1 MILSENLKSAM
12 FTAVLEAQ
20 DQRHEILT
28 LEHLLYGILSSK
40 QGLEILE
47 TCGANS
53 DDLLRRLKDFFLVHL
68 ESSPQEESVELV
80 RSAAFERVIQQAM
93 QHKAAAGKDVLDIGD
108 VLAAILEEDE
118 SYAAFFMR
126 SSGIERVE
134 LLQYISHAM
143 EDGGDR
149 DILDEPDDESI
160 KDSHP
165 KSKALEA
172 YCTDLTEKAR
182 AGRIDPLIGRAAEL
196 NRAIQVLVRRRK
208 NNPIFI
214 GDPGVGKT
222 ALAEGL
228 ALRIVEGQ
236 VPEEFKSASIYS
248 LDLGALLAGTKYR
261 GDFEARLKSVV
272 SDLSKIPNAILFID
286 EIHTIVGAGATS
298 GGSMDA
304 SNILKPLLA
313 SGEIRCIGS
322 STHEEYRNHFEKDR
336 ALSRRFQ
343 KIDINEPSQEECVEI
358 LKGLKGRYEEHH
370 GVRYSLAALKA
381 AVELSSRFL
390 TERLLPDKAIDV
402 IDEAGA
408 AVRLQRHL
416 RTNTRPGDKA
426 ESTDH
431 GKKNK
436 DAPLI
441 SVQEIEKI
449 IASMARIPSKE
460 VTASDK
466 SRLSHLET
474 DLTGSIYGQ
483 DNAVKN
489 VTKAILRSR
498 AGFNREDRP
507 TGSFL
512 FYGPTGV
519 GKTELARQ
527 IAAKMGIGFLRFD
540 MSEYMEK
547 HAVARLIGS
556 PPGYVGFEQGG
567 LLTEA
572 IRKNPYTVLLLD
584 ELEKAHPDIFNILL
598 QVMDYASLT
607 DNSGRKADF
616 RNVILIMTSNAGAR
630 EMTAKSIGFGMD
642 KDNAQDQDKNK
653 TGIDLNIKNK
663 GMKALEGLFSPEFR
677 NRLDAMIPF
686 NPLGREVMENIVEKF
701 FTEMQKGLAGRKIQI
716 SLTAAAKGW
725 LAVRGYDP
733 TQGARPLRRVFREQI
748 EDRLSNE
755 ILFGKLQKGG
765 EVLVDAPEGAP
776 ADTQLTFSFK

>member
-28 LEHLLYGILSSK
+28 LEHLLYGILSNE

-47 TCGANS
+47 ICGANS
-53 DDLLRRLKDFFLVHL
+53 ADLLRRLKDFFLVHL
-68 ESSPQEESVELV
+68 ESSPLEEPAELI
-80 RSAAFERVIQQAM
+80 RSSAFERVIQQAM
-93 QHKAAAGKDVLDIGD
+93 QHKSAAGKDVLEIGD

-143 EDGGDR
+143 DDGSEIR
-149 DILDEPDDESI
+149 EMDEADEERI
-160 KDSHP
+160 ITPHP
-165 KSKALEA
+165 RSKSLEA
-172 YCTDLTEKAR
+172 YCTDLTAKAR
-182 AGRIDPLIGRAAEL
+182 AGMIDPLIGRAAEL
-196 NRAIQVLVRRRK
+196 NRAIQILARRRK

-228 ALRIVEGQ
+228 ALRIANGQ

-272 SDLSKIPNAILFID
+272 SDLNKISGAILFID

-313 SGEIRCIGS
+313 SGGIRCIGS

-343 KIDINEPSQEECVEI
+343 KIDISEPTLEECVAI
-358 LKGLKGRYEEHH
+358 LKGLKSHYEAHH

-390 TERLLPDKAIDV
+390 PERLLPDKAIDV

-416 RTNTRPGDKA
+416 RRNVKTGEAAQPTHESQKA
-426 ESTDH
+426 
-431 GKKNK
+431 K
-436 DAPLI
+436 DVPLI

-449 IASMARIPSKE
+449 IAGMARIPSRE
-460 VTASDK
+460 VTSSDK
-466 SRLSHLET
+466 SRLSHLEAE
-474 DLTGSIYGQ
+474 LSESIYGQ
-483 DNAVKN
+483 ENAIKS

-527 IAAKMGIGFLRFD
+527 LAAKMNIGFVRFD

-572 IRKNPYTVLLLD
+572 IRKTPYTVLLLD

-598 QVMDYASLT
+598 QVMDYAALT

-630 EMTAKSIGFGMD
+630 EMAAKSIGFGME
-642 KDNAQDQDKNK
+642 KSGDNYQAKNK
-653 TGIDLNIKNK
+653 SGVDHDIKNK
-663 GMKALEGLFSPEFR
+663 GMKALEALFSPEFR

-686 NPLGREVMENIVEKF
+686 NPLGQEVMEHIVEKF
-701 FTEMQKGLAGRKIQI
+701 LTEMRKGLANHKIQVN
-716 SLTAAAKGW
+716 LTDAAKGW
-725 LAVRGYDP
+725 LAARGYDP
-733 TQGARPLRRVFREQI
+733 AQGARPLRRVFRDEM

-765 EVLVDAPEGAP
+765 EVLVDAPTGDPRE
-776 ADTQLTFSFK
+776 TSLNFIFK

>member
-28 LEHLLYGILSSK
+28 LEHLLYGIVSSE
-40 QGLEILE
+40 QGIEILE

-53 DDLLRRLKDFFLVHL
+53 NDLLRRLKDFFLVHL

-93 QHKAAAGKDVLDIGD
+93 QHKSAAGKDVLDIGD
-108 VLAAILEEDE
+108 VLAAIMEEDE

-143 EDGGDR
+143 DDGSDKSQA
-149 DILDEPDDESI
+149 DEADETDV
-160 KDSHP
+160 KHLNP
-165 KSKALEA
+165 KSKSLEI
-172 YCTDLTEKAR
+172 YCTNLTEKAR
-182 AGRIDPLIGRAAEL
+182 SGRIDPLIGRASEL
-196 NRAIQVLVRRRK
+196 NRAIQVLARRRK

-228 ALRIVEGQ
+228 ALRIIDGE
-236 VPEEFKSASIYS
+236 VPEEFKSASIYA

-272 SDLSKIPNAILFID
+272 SDLSKIPDAILFID

-313 SGEIRCIGS
+313 SGGIRCIGS

-343 KIDINEPSQEECVEI
+343 KIDINEPTQEECVEI
-358 LKGLKGRYEEHH
+358 LKGLKRHYEEHH

-381 AVELSSRFL
+381 AVDLSSRFL
-390 TERLLPDKAIDV
+390 SERLLPDKAIDV

-416 RTNTRPGDKA
+416 RKTDSTPAADNAGKA
-426 ESTDH
+426 
-431 GKKNK
+431 K

-441 SVQEIEKI
+441 SVQDVEKI

-460 VTASDK
+460 VTSSDK

-474 DLTGSIYGQ
+474 ELSESIYGQ
-483 DNAVKN
+483 SNAVMS

-527 IAAKMGIGFLRFD
+527 LATKMGIGFVRFD

-572 IRKNPYTVLLLD
+572 IRKTPYTVLLLD

-630 EMTAKSIGFGMD
+630 EMTAKSIGFGLEKNTG
-642 KDNAQDQDKNK
+642 KDQEKNK
-653 TGIDLNIKNK
+653 SGVDLNVKNK
-663 GMKALEGLFSPEFR
+663 GMKALEALFSPEFR

-686 NPLGREVMENIVEKF
+686 NPLGQEVMEDIVKKF
-701 FTEMQKGLAGRKIQI
+701 FAEMQKGLASRKVQI
-716 SLTAAAKGW
+716 SLSDAAKAW
-725 LAVRGYDP
+725 LAVKGYNP
-733 TQGARPLRRVFREQI
+733 TQGARPLRRIFREEI
-748 EDRLSNE
+748 EDHLSNE

-765 EVLVDAPEGAP
+765 EVVVDAPEGDP
-776 ADTQLTFSFK
+776 KETQLIFSFQ